1 MSAPAITL
9 PTAGAARGHWLRRN
23 GWTLGVYALLLVL
36 LVIMKIIHPSFG
48 SFDVQNL
55 VDGAL
60 PLGLAA
66 MAQAVVVLAGG
77 IDLSVGSMM
86 GLINVL
92 SALLMVHADLT
103 GALLIGVLM
112 LLVAAAL
119 GALTGAVIIVSRVP
133 DIIVTLA
140 TSFLWAGVALQIM
153 PTPGGGA
160 PPDFVNLMTGELN
173 NVVAWT
179 GNVGATIPSGLFV
192 LLAVL
197 AVVWLPLRRARPGLA
212 LYALGSNRTAA
223 FLSGVSVT
231 RTRILAYALG
241 GVFAALGGLALT
253 ATTGNGSAVSG
264 TYYTLN
270 SVAAIVLGGV
280 SLTGGRGGMIGPL
293 AATFVLVL
301 VGTLLT
307 FLGVDQNWS
316 QVIQGGLV
324 VLVVMIA
331 GLVLVRR
338 RA

>member
-9 PTAGAARGHWLRRN
+9 PTAAAARGQWLRRN
-23 GWTLGVYALLLVL
+23 GWTIGVYVLLLVL
-36 LVIMKIIHPSFG
+36 LAIMKIIHPTFG

-60 PLGLAA
+60 PIGLAA
-66 MAQAVVVLAGG
+66 MSQAVVVLSGG

-86 GLINVL
+86 SLVNVL
-92 SALLMVHADLT
+92 SALLMVHANLT
-103 GALLIGVLM
+103 EALLICVLM
-112 LLVAAAL
+112 LILAAAL
-119 GALTGAVIIVSRVP
+119 GALTGAVITVSRVP

-140 TSFLWAGVALQIM
+140 TSFLWAGAALQVM

-160 PPDFVNLMTGELN
+160 PLDFVNLMTGELN

-179 GNVGATIPSGLFV
+179 GGLGSNIPSGLLI

-197 AVVWLPLRRARPGLA
+197 VVVWLPLRRARPGLA

-324 VLVVMIA
+324 VLVVMFA
-331 GLVLVRR
+331 GLLLVRR